1 MRRNSCDEIL
11 RSPYYEDSGFLSTFF
26 FKYNLYSD
34 AITPHPNHVNIVNST
49 LTMIEGALKSISDE
63 MFEAQRVLPGRAE
76 LPDDDNRE
84 LMGVMRVGALAANTV
99 LAGECEF
106 MMVMMMKEKPTY
118 QMLARI
124 AKGLRKVFS
133 IFVTIFAVKGPRQLR
148 VLRSGSLHHVKIRAI
163 KVD

>member
-1 MRRNSCDEIL
+1 MTYLD
-11 RSPYYEDSGFLSTFF
+11 T
-26 FKYNLYSD
+26 
-34 AITPHPNHVNIVNST
+34 ITPHPNYANTVNST
-49 LTMIEGALKSISDE
+49 LIMIEERLKAISDE

-124 AKGLRKVFS
+124 AKGLRIVFQ
-133 IFVTIFAVKGPRQLR
+133 KGCLT
-148 VLRSGSLHHVKIRAI
+148 KY
-163 KVD
+163 KKK

>member
-1 MRRNSCDEIL
+1 MTFRD
-11 RSPYYEDSGFLSTFF
+11 PTFLDT
-26 FKYNLYSD
+26 
-34 AITPHPNHVNIVNST
+34 ITPHPNYANTVNST
-49 LTMIEGALKSISDE
+49 LIMIEERLKAISDE

-124 AKGLRKVFS
+124 AKGLRNVFQQCLHYVYEHIS
-133 IFVTIFAVKGPRQLR
+133 CPQRTAVCRRGRLR
-148 VLRSGSLHHVKIRAI
+148 GRAHEFDSNCWSLLYFLI
-163 KVD
+163 

>member
-1 MRRNSCDEIL
+1 
-11 RSPYYEDSGFLSTFF
+11 
-26 FKYNLYSD
+26 
-34 AITPHPNHVNIVNST
+34 
-49 LTMIEGALKSISDE
+49 MIEERLKAISDE

-124 AKGLRKVFS
+124 AKGLRKVFFS
-133 IFVTIFAVKGPRQLR
+133 IEFCRQYT
-148 VLRSGSLHHVKIRAI
+148 H
-163 KVD
+163 

>member
-1 MRRNSCDEIL
+1 
-11 RSPYYEDSGFLSTFF
+11 
-26 FKYNLYSD
+26 
-34 AITPHPNHVNIVNST
+34 
-49 LTMIEGALKSISDE
+49 MIEERLKAISDE

-124 AKGLRKVFS
+124 AKGLRIVFLLS
-133 IFVTIFAVKGPRQLR
+133 IFIDIDFTAMANRQRGAKSAAIACEPIGMGSIPSRSYFLYLELR
-148 VLRSGSLHHVKIRAI
+148 FGTLKNF
-163 KVD
+163 

>member
-1 MRRNSCDEIL
+1 M
-11 RSPYYEDSGFLSTFF
+11 T
-26 FKYNLYSD
+26 SD
-34 AITPHPNHVNIVNST
+34 HLDTITPHPNYANTVNST
-49 LTMIEGALKSISDE
+49 LIMIEERLKAISDE

-124 AKGLRKVFS
+124 AKGLRKVFQKPFMTKNVRARYS
-133 IFVTIFAVKGPRQLR
+133 WVEFSGAANLR
-148 VLRSGSLHHVKIRAI
+148 F
-163 KVD
+163 

>member
-1 MRRNSCDEIL
+1 MQPNHPPYLNPNCTPRERDEFFVKSKL
-11 RSPYYEDSGFLSTFF
+11 GTVFDPFLTFDL
-26 FKYNLYSD
+26 KMTYLD
-34 AITPHPNHVNIVNST
+34 TITPHPNYANTVNST
-49 LTMIEGALKSISDE
+49 LIMIEERLKAISDE

-124 AKGLRKVFS
+124 AKGLRKVF
-133 IFVTIFAVKGPRQLR
+133 FR
-148 VLRSGSLHHVKIRAI
+148 
-163 KVD
+163 

>member
-1 MRRNSCDEIL
+1 
-11 RSPYYEDSGFLSTFF
+11 
-26 FKYNLYSD
+26 
-34 AITPHPNHVNIVNST
+34 
-49 LTMIEGALKSISDE
+49 MIEERLKAISDE

-133 IFVTIFAVKGPRQLR
+133 DR
-148 VLRSGSLHHVKIRAI
+148 VLSPVFPSIYIYVVLRRASIGIR
-163 KVD
+163 